1 MEPVSHK
8 FLYLNHVLILPRWYE
23 QAAHLDAY
31 CHEALERLV
40 GVPVVKHQWN
50 REIWSW
56 AQGW

>member
-1 MEPVSHK
+1 MRPMEPVSHK

-40 GVPVVKHQWN
+40 GVPVVKHQ
-50 REIWSW
+50 
-56 AQGW
+56 